1 MVRTAFFSFN
11 YDEDNW
17 RAAQV
22 RNSDVVDSNLET
34 SGFIDGAEWEEV
46 KQGGDEAIEAW
57 IDEQMKGCSVTVL
70 LIGSDSYDRKWID
83 YEIKESYESGMGI
96 VGVRIHNI
104 KDQDGMTTTPG
115 KNPLNKWSDA
125 ETEENLSEIFQ
136 TYNWENDDG
145 RQNLKEWIEEA
156 AQIVDR

>member
-11 YDEDNW
+11 YGEDNW

-22 RNSDVVDSNLET
+22 RNSDVVDSDLDT
-34 SGFIDGAEWEEV
+34 SGFIDGADWEEV
-46 KQGGDEAIEAW
+46 KQEGDGAIEAW

-70 LIGSDSYDRKWID
+70 LIGSNSYDRKWID
-83 YEIKESYESGMGI
+83 YEIKESYKSNMGI

-104 KDQDGMTTTPG
+104 KDQNGLTTTRG
-115 KNPLNKWSDA
+115 KNPLNKWSDS
-125 ETEENLSEIFQ
+125 ETNESLSNIFQ
-136 TYNWENDDG
+136 TYDWVNDGG

-156 AQIVDR
+156 AQIADR

>member
-11 YDEDNW
+11 YGEDNW

-22 RNSDVVDSNLET
+22 RNSDVVKSDLEA
-34 SGFIDGAEWEEV
+34 SGFIDGADWEEV

-70 LIGSDSYDRKWID
+70 LIGSDSYGRKWID
-83 YEIKESYESGMGI
+83 YEIKEGYKSGMGI
-96 VGVRIHNI
+96 VGVKIHNI
-104 KDQDGMTTTPG
+104 KDQDSVTTTSG
-115 KNPLNKWSDA
+115 KNPLDKWSDT
-125 ETEENLSEIFQ
+125 ETKENLSDIFQ
-136 TYNWENDDG
+136 TYGWVKDDG
-145 RQNLKEWIEEA
+145 RQNLKGWIEEA